1 MSDHDPILKLCVY
14 CGTNAG
20 SSTAYMHMASDLG
33 AAMARR
39 NIGLVYGGGRL
50 GLMGAVADAVMGAGG
65 HVTGVIPESLV
76 RKELSHTGLTELEVA
91 ESMHVRKA
99 RMAELSDGFV
109 ALPGG
114 FGTLEEV
121 LEVLTWNQLGFIRK
135 PVVILDVNDF
145 YAPLFEMFDRV
156 VSQEFM
162 RPAHAT
168 LAQRATNVDQALA
181 LATAPAPVTVSKW
194 IDSDQR

>member
-1 MSDHDPILKLCVY
+1 MPHNDPLVKLCVY

-20 SSTAYMHMASDLG
+20 SSSAYMKTARDLG
-33 AAMARR
+33 AAMARQ

-50 GLMGAVADAVMGAGG
+50 GLMGAVADAVMDAGG

-99 RMAELSDGFV
+99 RMAELADGFI

-114 FGTLEEV
+114 FGTFEEV
-121 LEVLTWNQLGFIRK
+121 LEVLTWNQLGFISK
-135 PVVILDVNDF
+135 PVVILDVDDF
-145 YAPLFEMFDRV
+145 YAPLLEMFERA
-156 VSQEFM
+156 VSHGFM
-162 RPAHAT
+162 RGVHAA
-168 LAQRATNVDQALA
+168 LAQRAVTAEQAIA
-181 LATAPAPVTVSKW
+181 LATAPAPATVSKW
-194 IDSDQR
+194 IDRDQD

>member
-1 MSDHDPILKLCVY
+1 MSHNDPIIKLCVY

-20 SSTAYMHMASDLG
+20 TSAAYMHTARDLG
-33 AAMARR
+33 VAMARR

-50 GLMGAVADAVMGAGG
+50 GLMGAVADAVMEAGG

-76 RKELSHTGLTELEVA
+76 REELSHTGLTELEVA

-99 RMAELSDGFV
+99 RMAELSDGFI

-135 PVVILDVNDF
+135 PVVILDVDDF
-145 YAPLFEMFDRV
+145 YAPLFEMFERA
-156 VSQEFM
+156 VSHGFM
-162 RPAHAT
+162 RDVHAA
-168 LAQRATNVDQALA
+168 LAQRALSVEHAIA
-181 LATAPAPVTVSKW
+181 LATATAPATVSKW
-194 IDSDQR
+194 IDRDQA